1 MLTQGESVEA
11 HALRERGWSVSAIA
25 RHLGRDRKTIRAYLS
40 GGRGQPRARA
50 GGGAVASGGVGGGVG
65 VWRGAA
71 VPVGVAAGVRRAV
84 GGGDPPVA
92 VRPHVDGV
100 PSGVRGRDRVVRGG
114 REVLRRGRGRVPV
127 AARGAQGR
135 GGEGEPLRGA
145 AMVADAARW
154 GDPRA
159 GAGPAGRVVRGE

>member
-11 HALRERGWSVSAIA
+11 HALRERGWSVSPIA
-25 RHLGRDRKTIRAYLS
+25 RHLGRDRKTVRAYLR
-40 GGRGQPRARA
+40 GGGGGGGARRRAAGGGGETGPWVGGGLSRGGGGGGAAAEGGGGRA
-50 GGGAVASGGVGGGVG
+50 GGGAAPGRGGG
-65 VWRGAA
+65 
-71 VPVGVAAGVRRAV
+71 
-84 GGGDPPVA
+84 GGGGPPVA

-127 AARGAQGR
+127 AARVAQGR

-145 AMVADAARW
+145 AMVADAAR
-154 GDPRA
+154 
-159 GAGPAGRVVRGE
+159 